1 MSAPSALGRLA
12 RVAPRARRALVVAVG
27 LGVVEIAAALA
38 QAVALGAAIAALATG
53 EPVHRSWLVALVVAS
68 GARALA
74 RGAAAPAGTA
84 LARPV
89 RTDLRA
95 AALAQVVRQGRP
107 ADPDATTQL
116 LTRGVDEVE
125 AYLARV
131 VPARALA
138 AVVPPLVIGFLLVQ
152 DWISGLTVA
161 LTVVLLPIFLSLLGR
176 AAHDAMAERWRDQQR
191 LATAFGDIVRGM
203 TALKS
208 LNRSARAVERLDAIG
223 ERLAGS
229 TMATLRVA
237 FASSFALEL
246 LSSLATALVAL
257 ELGLRLVG
265 GTVSLRTALV
275 VLIATPEA
283 YAPLRRAAA
292 SYHASATG
300 VAAVTD
306 VVDLIERARPEG
318 TAPAPAVPPRLE
330 LVGLV
335 ARAGVPA
342 LSAEVPAGALVVLAG
357 PSGIGKSSVLAVLGG
372 LSDPTAGQVLV
383 DGADLADLA
392 RDAWQSAVG
401 WVAQEPVLV
410 GETLLDAVRQGR
422 DLSPA
427 TVRAALATVG
437 VDLALDHPLGEG
449 ATLSAGQRRRV
460 ALAACLVADPVVL
473 LLDEPT
479 AHQDAASEAAVW
491 AALDRS
497 RATRVVV
504 SHRPRPGD
512 AVITV
517 RP

>member
-1 MSAPSALGRLA
+1 MSAPSALRRLA
-12 RVAPRARRALVVAVG
+12 RVAPRARAALAAAVG
-27 LGVVEIAAALA
+27 LGLLETAATLA
-38 QAVALGAAIAALATG
+38 QAMTLGPAIAALATG
-53 EPVHRSWLVALVVAS
+53 QPVERSWLVALV
-68 GARALA
+68 GATALRALA
-74 RGAAAPAGTA
+74 RGAAAPAATA

-89 RTDLRA
+89 RTDLRT

-138 AVVPPLVIGFLLVQ
+138 ALVPPLVIAFLVVQ

-191 LATAFGDIVRGM
+191 LAAAFGDVVRGM
-203 TALKS
+203 AALKS

-223 ERLAGS
+223 ERLTDS

-265 GTVSLRTALV
+265 GHVSLRTALV

-306 VVDLIERARPEG
+306 VLDLVERARPDG
-318 TAPAPAVPPRLE
+318 SAPAPAEPPGLE

-335 ARAGVPA
+335 ARDGVPA
-342 LSAEVPAGALVVLAG
+342 LSAAVPAGALVVLSG
-357 PSGIGKSSVLAVLGG
+357 PSGIGKSSVLAVLAG
-372 LSDPTAGQVLV
+372 LSDPQAGRVLV
-383 DGADLADLA
+383 DGTDLADRA
-392 RDAWQSAVG
+392 RDDWQGAVG
-401 WVAQEPVLV
+401 WVAQEPVLI
-410 GETLLDAVRQGR
+410 GETVVDAVRRGR
-422 DLSPA
+422 DLSA
-427 TVRAALATVG
+427 AAVRAALVAVG
-437 VDLALDHPLGEG
+437 LDLALDRPLGEG

-460 ALAACLVADPVVL
+460 ALAACLVAEPVVL

-479 AHQDAASEAAVW
+479 AHLDAASEAAVW

-512 AVITV
+512 VVVTV
-517 RP
+517 QP

>member
-1 MSAPSALGRLA
+1 MRTPSALRSLA
-12 RVAPRARRALVVAVG
+12 RLAPRARVAAAVAAGWGLVETG
-27 LGVVEIAAALA
+27 AALA
-38 QAVALGAAIAALATG
+38 QAATLGPAIAALATSQ
-53 EPVHRSWLVALVVAS
+53 PVHRSWLVALL
-68 GARALA
+68 GATAVRALA
-74 RGAAAPAGTA
+74 RGAAAPAATA

-89 RTDLRA
+89 RTELRA

-131 VPARALA
+131 VPARARAALA
-138 AVVPPLVIGFLLVQ
+138 PPLVIAFLLVQ
-152 DWISGLTVA
+152 DWISGVTVL

-176 AAHDAMAERWRDQQR
+176 AAHDAMAERWHDQQR
-191 LATAFGDIVRGM
+191 LAAAFGDAVRGM
-203 TALKS
+203 TTLKS
-208 LNRSARAVERLDAIG
+208 LNRSARAVARLDAIG
-223 ERLAGS
+223 ERLTAS

-283 YAPLRRAAA
+283 YTPLRRAAA

-300 VAAVTD
+300 VAAIAD
-306 VVDLIERARPEG
+306 VVDLIGRARPHG
-318 TAPAPAVPPRLE
+318 TAPAPVAPPRLE

-342 LSAEVPAGALVVLAG
+342 LSAVVPAGALVVLDG

-383 DGADLADLA
+383 DGTDLADLA
-392 RDAWQSAVG
+392 RDGWQGAVG

-410 GETLLDAVRQGR
+410 GETLADAVRQGR
-422 DLSPA
+422 ALSPA
-427 TVRAALATVG
+427 TVRAALAALG

-460 ALAACLVADPVVL
+460 ALAACLVGDPVVL

-491 AALDRS
+491 AALEGS

-512 AVITV
+512 MVVTV